1 VPIPSEPLP
10 TQRFYSSLFLRVVI
24 VCRFAS
30 SFGQNVAPQD
40 LNHGHGFH
48 GQSHTGE
55 VGEIRENPVPVITCA
70 SFACLPKRSR
80 QRFLKMIHTFTKDL
94 FIREKVWSK
103 MNDYE
108 RVLLKLIAK
117 EICMQ
122 PTLIR
127 SVIYEKSLTV
137 HWSHKYV

>member
-1 VPIPSEPLP
+1 VLIPSESIINIRLFPFCLLP
-10 TQRFYSSLFLRVVI
+10 QLD

-30 SFGQNVAPQD
+30 ALGQEFATQNINPSHALSSPNPAAVASD
-40 LNHGHGFH
+40 
-48 GQSHTGE
+48 
-55 VGEIRENPVPVITCA
+55 IRENPVPTITCA

-127 SVIYEKSLTV
+127 FFLNVFISLC
-137 HWSHKYV
+137 